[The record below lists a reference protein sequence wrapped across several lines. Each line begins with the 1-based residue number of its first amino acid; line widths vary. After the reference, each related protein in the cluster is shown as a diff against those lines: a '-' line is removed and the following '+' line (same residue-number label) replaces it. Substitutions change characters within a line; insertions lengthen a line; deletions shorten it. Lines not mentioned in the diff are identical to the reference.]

1 MDNQT
6 LNSQI
11 IDKLE
16 LLRKKYLWNLA
27 IIIFSVIVVIGYL
40 WIYSFN
46 MQLLIW
52 SIIMCG
58 SGIVLAL
65 IHYGEDYR
73 KKLKKDFLPNIMSL
87 VEHFKMSNKAI
98 SLELLRN
105 SCLFAVADVLDSET
119 CLSGIYNNVKIDI
132 ISAKVLE
139 YSQKVNIF
147 NNRYNTS
154 NFFQVFKGVIIIFNI
169 KENAVP
175 LTMITTKN
183 DNSII
188 FQSRVLLIYLFFIP
202 AIILAIICL
211 LLFVVDSYIER
222 CIISFFALLI
232 LFYGVYAFASKYM
245 NAKKNRF
252 FDLKKDRLKIDDAR
266 FENKYKVYSL
276 DKVQGLSLVTHDF
289 IKSLNNMGLAFGTS
303 NIKCS
308 FFDDKVMLAIPNGKN
323 IFEYGN
329 LFTSLKNPQRIQT
342 FFKRLTGIIKM
353 AECLNSENDNMR

>member
-11 IDKLE
+11 IENLE

-27 IIIFSVIVVIGYL
+27 IIIFSVIVVIVYL

-52 SIIMCG
+52 SIIMGG

-65 IHYGEDYR
+65 IHYGQDYR
-73 KKLKKDFLPNIMSL
+73 KNLKEDFLSSIMRL
-87 VEHFKMSNKAI
+87 VDNFKLSNKEI
-98 SLELLRN
+98 SLEILKN
-105 SCLFAVADVLDSET
+105 SCLFAVADVLDSDS

-139 YSQKVNIF
+139 YSQKVNTF
-147 NNRYNTS
+147 NRYNTS

-202 AIILAIICL
+202 VITLAIICL

-266 FENKYKVYSL
+266 FENKYKVYTL
-276 DKVQGLSLVTHDF
+276 DKIQGLRLITNDF
-289 IKSLNNMGLAFGTS
+289 IKNLNNLGSIFGTS
-303 NIKCS
+303 KIKCS

>member
-11 IDKLE
+11 IDNLE

-27 IIIFSVIVVIGYL
+27 IIIFSAIAVIVYL
-40 WIYSFN
+40 WIYSSN
-46 MQLLIW
+46 THLLIW
-52 SIIMCG
+52 SIIMG
-58 SGIVLAL
+58 VSGIALAL
-65 IHYGEDYR
+65 IHYEQDYR
-73 KKLKKDFLPNIMSL
+73 KKLKKDFLPSIMRL
-87 VEHFKMSNKAI
+87 VEHFKMSNKEI

-105 SCLFAVADVLDSET
+105 SCLFAVVDVLDSDS

-132 ISAKVLE
+132 ISAKILE
-139 YSQKVNIF
+139 YSQIVNTF
-147 NNRYNTS
+147 NSYSTS

-169 KENAVP
+169 KGNTVP

-232 LFYGVYAFASKYM
+232 LFYGVYAYASKYM
-245 NAKKNRF
+245 NAKKSRF

-266 FENKYKVYSL
+266 FENKYNVYSL

-342 FFKRLTGIIKM
+342 FFKRLTSIIKM
-353 AECLNSENDNMR
+353 AECLNSENDNMV